1 MLSPNQTR
9 FNLGR
14 GWLSH
19 PTVPRIPNGYR
30 WSPISPLS
38 PSIESSSYNDSI
50 ALCNVIQL
58 YGYTSMFSRIL
69 AVTHTVIRLY
79 DSYRRITCITSV
91 A

>member
-38 PSIESSSYNDSI
+38 RCPFIRSCEVMSAYI
-50 ALCNVIQL
+50 V
-58 YGYTSMFSRIL
+58 YT
-69 AVTHTVIRLY
+69 
-79 DSYRRITCITSV
+79 TCKQCRHVSKLGIIGFDV
-91 A
+91 